1 MFFLS
6 IPLYEPKKSHDLSL
20 NSKISTDK
28 DIESTNTVQGQ
39 FTDWHEV
46 KVKDLQVKVKWII
59 ILVYQHPTSLAILHY
74 YN

>member
-39 FTDWHEV
+39 FTDWHESES
-46 KVKDLQVKVKWII
+46 KRPSSESKTNNYSGISTPYKSSNTPL
-59 ILVYQHPTSLAILHY
+59 L
-74 YN
+74 

>member
-39 FTDWHEV
+39 FTDWHESES
-46 KVKDLQVKVKWII
+46 KMNNYSGISTPYKSSN
-59 ILVYQHPTSLAILHY
+59 TSLL
-74 YN
+74 

>member
-39 FTDWHEV
+39 FTDWYESES
-46 KVKDLQVKVKWII
+46 KMNNYSGISTPYKSSN
-59 ILVYQHPTSLAILHY
+59 TSLL
-74 YN
+74 

>member
-39 FTDWHEV
+39 FTD
-46 KVKDLQVKVKWII
+46 
-59 ILVYQHPTSLAILHY
+59 
-74 YN
+74 